1 MKLGWI
7 VVKIVVA
14 AKIAGRGKIVSQNPK
29 FRAEKNKIIFFA

>member
-29 FRAEKNKIIFFA
+29 SLRNEL